1 MVNKEYFLN
10 ALETKNPYL
19 YLYECLFTGADY
31 FLVTAWHSVL
41 DQLVTP

>member
-1 MVNKEYFLN
+1 MVNKEYFLK

-19 YLYECLFTGADY
+19 YLYECFFTGVGY
-31 FLVTAWHSVL
+31 FLVAAWHLAL

>member
-1 MVNKEYFLN
+1 MVNKEYFLK

-19 YLYECLFTGADY
+19 YLYEYLFTGADY
-31 FLVTAWHSVL
+31 FWVAAWHLVL